1 MPASREMESEADHIG
16 CELLARAC
24 FNPQESINFWH
35 RMSQAEK
42 KAAGIVSQEG
52 GYLNTWEF
60 FSTHPATSRRI
71 ADIQNGCRSCC
82 KLENL
87 RDAMSMEDFIILIRV
102 TSVTRVVINT
112 WVCMF
117 HDLSSILC
125 MVPRLE
131 VLYHCA

>member
-1 MPASREMESEADHIG
+1 
-16 CELLARAC
+16 
-24 FNPQESINFWH
+24 
-35 RMSQAEK
+35 MSQAEK

-87 RDAMSMEDFIILIRV
+87 RDAMSMEDFIILIGV
-102 TSVTRVVINT
+102 TSAARVVIDT
-112 WVCMF
+112 WCVCFMTF
-117 HDLSSILC
+117 QASCTWYQDLKLYTIVLRVKYSI
-125 MVPRLE
+125 
-131 VLYHCA
+131 

>member
-1 MPASREMESEADHIG
+1 
-16 CELLARAC
+16 
-24 FNPQESINFWH
+24 
-35 RMSQAEK
+35 MSQAESSWYCV
-42 KAAGIVSQEG
+42 ARRWLLEHLGI
-52 GYLNTWEF
+52 

-102 TSVTRVVINT
+102 TSAARVVINT

-117 HDLSSILC
+117 HDLSSILY

-131 VLYHCA
+131 VIYHCA